1 MEPLEDIDLME
12 SIGFMSGESMA
23 THRSA
28 EISDQQVVLMA
39 LNLFFELPPPARQ
52 AWIELNTTGSTEQMT
67 MIVDQVARVILN
79 AQYQTA
85 HDRVIA
91 EMQID
96 HLEPLVTEDDIL
108 SAAVNISN
116 KK

>member
-28 EISDQQVVLMA
+28 EISDQQV
-39 LNLFFELPPPARQ
+39 
-52 AWIELNTTGSTEQMT
+52 WIELNTTGSTEQMT
-67 MIVDQVARVILN
+67 MIMEQVARVILN